1 MAYFKIEYGCGC
13 GTTEE
18 HIIANSIEEAER
30 EAYERAIEDYHSF
43 AGLHGVRSMEQV
55 AEEMFGDPWSGDDY
69 DLDTLTEEELAEVE
83 EEFNAIIEEEISYGA
98 VEITEEEFLEEV

>member
-1 MAYFKIEYGCGC
+1 MAYFKIEYSCGC

-43 AGLHGVRSMEQV
+43 EGFHGVRSMEQI

-83 EEFNAIIEEEISYGA
+83 EEYNEAIENEISYSA
-98 VEITEEEFLEEV
+98 VEITEEEYLEEV